1 MEHISTKTSILKD
14 AFIIAIKFVL
24 NSTFFA
30 FNNKF
35 YKQVFGGFTSMD
47 SPLSLIIADIVIQD
61 LEEVAIMKLQN
72 HYFITDISISFLHF
86 HLIRS
91 MTYLL
96 LILYIHGCNLLWR
109 LTLTIN

>member
-1 MEHISTKTSILKD
+1 MGHISTKTSILKD
-14 AFIIAIKFVL
+14 EFIIAVKFVL

-35 YKQVFGGFTSMD
+35 YKQVFDGFTSMD

-61 LEEVAIMKLQN
+61 LEEVAITKLQN
-72 HYFITDISISFLHF
+72 QYFITDISMISFLHF

-91 MTYLL
+91 MTHLL
-96 LILYIHGCNLLWR
+96 LILYIHGCNYYGG
-109 LTLTIN
+109 